1 MNKMTGI
8 LTLALAC
15 AWSGAFAQAK
25 PVSPGSNPPV
35 AKDSKMQGKPVATK
49 PAAAPKATKVTGPV
63 KGAPTGTTF
72 VIASKKGTTTVEAG
86 KATFMM
92 KGKPF
97 EIKDLKAG
105 SFVSATGSM
114 NGKTLVAEKVD
125 VFKVPGAAKPKG
137 GDKMTPA
144 PKPAGDKMT
153 PAPKKP

>member
-1 MNKMTGI
+1 MNKMTGL

-25 PVSPGSNPPV
+25 PVAPGSNPPV
-35 AKDSKMQGKPVATK
+35 SKDTKMQAKPAGK
-49 PAAAPKATKVTGPV
+49 PAAAPKSTKVTGPV
-63 KGAPTGTTF
+63 KGAPAGTTF
-72 VIASKKGTTTVEAG
+72 VIATKKGTTTVEAG

-97 EIKDLKAG
+97 EMKDLKAG
-105 SFVSATGSM
+105 SMVSATGSM
-114 NGKTLVAEKVD
+114 NGKTLVADKVD

-137 GDKMTPA
+137 GDK